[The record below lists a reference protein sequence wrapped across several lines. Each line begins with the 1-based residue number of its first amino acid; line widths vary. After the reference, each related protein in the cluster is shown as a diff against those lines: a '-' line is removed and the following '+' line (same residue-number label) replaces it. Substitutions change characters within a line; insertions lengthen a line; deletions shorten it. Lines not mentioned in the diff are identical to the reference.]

1 MTLNLLFFTV
11 SIKKRIIAP
20 EKALNQEMV
29 GKLYEEHKDRLIST
43 HYMMH

>member
-1 MTLNLLFFTV
+1 MTLNLLFFTL

-20 EKALNQEMV
+20 EKALTQEKV
-29 GKLYEEHKDRLIST
+29 EKLYEEHKDRLIST